1 MFTTKEKI
9 ELVSNGIVLA
19 MCLGIAVTCNFKVN
33 RNLKRKDKT
42 VKTVKYTVIEDE
54 EC

>member
-9 ELVSNGIVLA
+9 ELVSNGIGLA
-19 MCLGIAVTCNFKVN
+19 ISIGIAAACYIKTD

-42 VKTVKYTVIEDE
+42 VKTVKYTVIEEE